1 MPVISG
7 VTFDLWQTL
16 IMDNRELGRARM
28 QVRLDGALEALGN
41 AGENFSEDQV
51 RDAYRQC
58 YRTCHD
64 IRDEERDVT
73 FREQVEIFI
82 GHIDQGLM
90 GRLDEAVVKQIAD
103 IYADS
108 LFHFPPPAHPD
119 AVEVLRKVKEKGYRT
134 GLISNTGMTPGYT
147 FRVYMEQIGILDYFD
162 VLTFSDEV
170 RLAKPSRA
178 IFLQTAN
185 EMGVSPEQIAHVG
198 DHLLNDVLGA
208 RNADM
213 KTVWIETYDERRKAV
228 EVKPDVTVPAL
239 ADVAEAIYSLG

>member
-1 MPVISG
+1 
-7 VTFDLWQTL
+7 
-16 IMDNRELGRARM
+16 
-28 QVRLDGALEALGN
+28 
-41 AGENFSEDQV
+41 
-51 RDAYRQC
+51 
-58 YRTCHD
+58 
-64 IRDEERDVT
+64 
-73 FREQVEIFI
+73 
-82 GHIDQGLM
+82 
-90 GRLDEAVVKQIAD
+90 
-103 IYADS
+103 
-108 LFHFPPPAHPD
+108 
-119 AVEVLRKVKEKGYRT
+119 
-134 GLISNTGMTPGYT
+134 MTPGYT

-185 EMGVSPEQIAHVG
+185 EMGVPPEQIAHVG